1 LNTVERITSI
11 PTIDGMIQFRISQ
24 WILLGFFLC
33 LPAVPAAAVEF
44 VVVGPRA
51 AGMGGAG
58 VAVTTDAY
66 ATYWN
71 PAGLAMSKSLD
82 VRIQGTTQVTDRLGI
97 AKALDDLNDFN
108 TNDTSA
114 ANQASAQ
121 NIANEINRAGATI
134 SALGSA
140 GLYVKGHFG
149 EHAFG
154 FNVSDVATSGAFVST
169 PLQVTTSGGQ
179 TNISGQMAL
188 RGLEARQVAFSYAYA
203 FADKRFSVGVTGKV
217 IQGAAY
223 NTTTTLQG
231 GVDPNLLDNFGKAD
245 ISTSYGIDL
254 GAMYRPSSWLKFG
267 VVAKDINQ
275 PTFNAPGGLE
285 YKLTPQVRGG
295 MAVNPWSTMTISADM
310 DITSNQTLIPGLKS
324 QVLSLGMEQT
334 VLSEFL
340 SFRVGTY
347 KNVQDAGSI
356 FTPTA
361 GIGMRMYA
369 FRLDLG
375 GGYDFNEG
383 GAIASGA
390 LALTF

>member
-1 LNTVERITSI
+1 MMQTRASI
-11 PTIDGMIQFRISQ
+11 L
-24 WILLGFFLC
+24 ILICFL
-33 LPAVPAAAVEF
+33 LSLVATPAVAVEF
-44 VVVGPRA
+44 AVVGPRA

-71 PAGLAMSKSLD
+71 PAGLAMVKSLD
-82 VRIQGTTQVTDRLGI
+82 IRIQGTSQGTDRLGI
-97 AKALDDLNDFN
+97 ANALDDLNDFN
-108 TNDTSA
+108 TNDTSP
-114 ANQASAQ
+114 ANQAKAQ

-134 SALGSA
+134 SAVGAA

-149 EHAFG
+149 DHAFG

-179 TNISGQMAL
+179 TNLSGQMAL
-188 RGLEARQVAFSYAYA
+188 RGLEARQAAFSYAYA

-223 NTTTTLQG
+223 NTTTNLQG
-231 GVDPNLLDNFGKAD
+231 GVDPNLLDNFGKAK

-267 VVAKDINQ
+267 VVAKDLNQ
-275 PTFNAPGGLE
+275 PTFDAPGGLQ

-295 MAVNPWSTMTISADM
+295 VAVNPWSTMTITADM
-310 DITSNQTLIPGLKS
+310 DITSNQTLVPGLKS

-334 VLSEFL
+334 ILSEFL

-361 GIGMRMYA
+361 GLGLRMYS
-369 FRLDLG
+369 FRLDVA
-375 GGYDFNEG
+375 GGYDFDNG
-383 GAIASGA
+383 GALVSGA
-390 LALTF
+390 VAWTF

>member
-1 LNTVERITSI
+1 MMQPRASIRILI
-11 PTIDGMIQFRISQ
+11 CF
-24 WILLGFFLC
+24 LLSLVAT
-33 LPAVPAAAVEF
+33 PAVAVEF
-44 VVVGPRA
+44 AVVGPRA

-71 PAGLAMSKSLD
+71 PAGLAMVKSMD
-82 VRIQGTTQVTDRLGI
+82 IRIQGTLQLTGREGI
-97 AKALDDLNDFN
+97 VKALDDLKDFN
-108 TNDTSA
+108 TDDTSA
-114 ANQASAQ
+114 ANQTKAQ
-121 NIANEINRAGATI
+121 SIANQINRPGATI
-134 SALGSA
+134 SGLGA
-140 GLYVKGHFG
+140 GGLYFKGHFG

-154 FNVSDVATSGAFVST
+154 FNVSDVATSGAFLTSPV
-169 PLQVTTSGGQ
+169 QVTTGVQ
-179 TNISGQMAL
+179 VNLAGQMAL
-188 RGLEARQVAFSYAYA
+188 RGLEARQLAFSYAYA

-223 NTTTTLQG
+223 NTTTNLQG
-231 GVDPNLLDNFGKAD
+231 GVDPNLSDNFGKAA

-275 PTFNAPGGLE
+275 PTFDAPGGLQ

-295 MAVNPWSTMTISADM
+295 VAVNPWSTMTITADM
-310 DITSNQTLIPGLKS
+310 DITSNQTLVPGLKS

-334 VLSEFL
+334 ILSEFL
-340 SFRVGTY
+340 SLRAGTY

-361 GIGMRMYA
+361 GIGMRIYS
-369 FRLDLG
+369 FRLDLA
-375 GGYDFNEG
+375 GGYDFNKG
-383 GAIASGA
+383 GAILSGA
-390 LALTF
+390 LGWIF

>member
-1 LNTVERITSI
+1 MAT
-11 PTIDGMIQFRISQ
+11 
-24 WILLGFFLC
+24 
-33 LPAVPAAAVEF
+33 PAMAVEF
-44 VVVGPRA
+44 AIVGSRA

-71 PAGLAMSKSLD
+71 PAGLAMVKSMD
-82 VRIQGTTQVTDRLGI
+82 VRIQGTVQVTDRLGI
-97 AKALDDLNDFN
+97 GSALNDLQDFN
-108 TNDTSA
+108 PNDTSP
-114 ANQASAQ
+114 ANVAKAQ
-121 NIANEINRAGATI
+121 NIANEINQPGATI
-134 SALGSA
+134 SAIGAA

-154 FNVSDVATSGAFVST
+154 FNVSDVATSGAFVNT
-169 PLQVTTSGGQ
+169 QLQVTTSGGQ
-179 TNISGQMAL
+179 TNIAGQMAL
-188 RGLEARQVAFSYAYA
+188 RGLEARQAAFSYAYA
-203 FADKRFSVGVTGKV
+203 FADKRFSVGVTGKI

-223 NTTTTLQG
+223 NNTTNLQG
-231 GVDPNLLDNFGKAD
+231 GVDPDLLDNFGKAE

-275 PTFNAPGGLE
+275 PTFDAPGGLQ
-285 YKLTPQVRGG
+285 YKLPPQVRGG
-295 MAVNPWSTMTISADM
+295 VAVNPWSTMTITADM
-310 DITSNQTLIPGLKS
+310 DITSNQTLVPGLKS

-334 VLSEFL
+334 MLSEFL

-361 GIGMRMYA
+361 GLGLRVYS
-369 FRLDLG
+369 FRLDVA
-375 GGYDFNEG
+375 GGYDFDDG
-383 GAIASGA
+383 GGLASGAIAWI
-390 LALTF
+390 F

>member
-1 LNTVERITSI
+1 MMQPRASIRILI
-11 PTIDGMIQFRISQ
+11 C
-24 WILLGFFLC
+24 LLLS
-33 LPAVPAAAVEF
+33 LVATPAVAVEF
-44 VVVGPRA
+44 AVVGPRA

-71 PAGLAMSKSLD
+71 PAGLAMVKSMD
-82 VRIQGTTQVTDRLGI
+82 IRIQGTVQVTGREGI
-97 AKALDDLNDFN
+97 VKALDALKDFN
-108 TNDTSA
+108 PDDTSA
-114 ANQASAQ
+114 ANQTKAQ
-121 NIANEINRAGATI
+121 SIANQINRPGATI
-134 SALGSA
+134 SGLGA
-140 GLYVKGHFG
+140 GGLYFKGHFG

-154 FNVSDVATSGAFVST
+154 FNVSDVATSGAFLTSPV
-169 PLQVTTSGGQ
+169 QVTTGAQ
-179 TNISGQMAL
+179 VNLAGQMAL
-188 RGLEARQVAFSYAYA
+188 RGLEARQLAFSYAYA

-223 NTTTTLQG
+223 NTTTNLQG
-231 GVDPNLLDNFGKAD
+231 GVDPNLSDNFGKAA

-275 PTFNAPGGLE
+275 PTFDAPGGLQ
-285 YKLTPQVRGG
+285 YKLTSQVRGG
-295 MAVNPWSTMTISADM
+295 VAVNPWSTMTITADM
-310 DITSNQTLIPGLKS
+310 DITSNQTLVPGLKS

-334 VLSEFL
+334 ILSEFL
-340 SFRVGTY
+340 SLRAGTY

-361 GIGMRMYA
+361 GIGMRIYS
-369 FRLDLG
+369 FRLDLA
-375 GGYDFNEG
+375 GGYDFNKG

-390 LALTF
+390 LAWIF

>member
-1 LNTVERITSI
+1 MMQIHASIRIFI
-11 PTIDGMIQFRISQ
+11 CF
-24 WILLGFFLC
+24 LLPLVAT
-33 LPAVPAAAVEF
+33 PAVAVEF
-44 VVVGPRA
+44 AVVGPRA

-71 PAGLAMSKSLD
+71 PAGLAMVKSLD
-82 VRIQGTTQVTDRLGI
+82 IRIQGTAQGTDRLSI
-97 AKALDDLNDFN
+97 ANALDDLNDFN
-108 TNDTSA
+108 PNDTSP
-114 ANQASAQ
+114 ANQAKAQ
-121 NIANEINRAGATI
+121 SLANEINRAGATI
-134 SALGSA
+134 SAVGAA
-140 GLYVKGHFG
+140 GLYAKGHFG
-149 EHAFG
+149 DHAFG

-179 TNISGQMAL
+179 TNLSGQMAL
-188 RGLEARQVAFSYAYA
+188 RGLEARQAAFSYAYA

-223 NTTTTLQG
+223 NTTTNLQG
-231 GVDPNLLDNFGKAD
+231 GVDPNLLDNFGKTK

-275 PTFNAPGGLE
+275 PTFDAPGGLQ

-295 MAVNPWSTMTISADM
+295 VAVNPWSTMTITADM
-310 DITSNQTLIPGLKS
+310 DITSNQTLVPGLKS

-334 VLSEFL
+334 ILSEFL
-340 SFRVGTY
+340 SFRVGIY
-347 KNVQDAGSI
+347 KNVQDARSI

-361 GIGMRMYA
+361 GLGLRIYS
-369 FRLDLG
+369 FRLDVA
-375 GGYDFNEG
+375 GGYDFDNG
-383 GAIASGA
+383 GALVSGA
-390 LALTF
+390 VAWTF

>member
-1 LNTVERITSI
+1 
-11 PTIDGMIQFRISQ
+11 MIQFRISQ

>member
-1 LNTVERITSI
+1 MQTRTSI
-11 PTIDGMIQFRISQ
+11 RIL
-24 WILLGFFLC
+24 IGVLLSLVAT
-33 LPAVPAAAVEF
+33 PAVAVEF
-44 VVVGPRA
+44 AVVGPRA
-51 AGMGGAG
+51 SGMGGAG

-71 PAGLAMSKSLD
+71 PAGLAMVKSLD
-82 VRIQGTTQVTDRLGI
+82 IRIQGTTQGTDRLGI
-97 AKALDDLNDFN
+97 ANALDDLNDFN
-108 TNDTSA
+108 PNDPLP
-114 ANQASAQ
+114 ANRAKAQ
-121 NIANEINRAGATI
+121 SIANEINRAGATI
-134 SALGSA
+134 SAIGTA

-154 FNVSDVATSGAFVST
+154 FNVSDVATSGAFVSS
-169 PLQVTTSGGQ
+169 PLQVTQ
-179 TNISGQMAL
+179 TAPATGPINISGQMAL

-223 NTTTTLQG
+223 NTKTPLQG
-231 GVDPNLLDNFGKAD
+231 GVDPNLLDNFGKAE

-275 PTFNAPGGLE
+275 PTFDAPGGLQ

-295 MAVNPWSTMTISADM
+295 VAVNPWSTMTITADM
-310 DITSNQTLIPGLKS
+310 DITSNQTLTPGLKS

-334 VLSEFL
+334 ILSEFL

-361 GIGMRMYA
+361 GLGLRMYS
-369 FRLDLG
+369 FRLDVA
-375 GGYDFNEG
+375 GGYDFDDG
-383 GAIASGA
+383 GALASGAIAW
-390 LALTF
+390 TF

>member
-1 LNTVERITSI
+1 MQR
-11 PTIDGMIQFRISQ
+11 RISI
-24 WILLGFFLC
+24 WILICFFLP
-33 LPAVPAAAVEF
+33 LMATPAMAVEF
-44 VVVGPRA
+44 AIVGSRA

-71 PAGLAMSKSLD
+71 PAGLAMVKSMD
-82 VRIQGTTQVTDRLGI
+82 IRIQGTGQVTDRMGI
-97 AKALDDLNDFN
+97 FNALDDLNDFN
-108 TNDTSA
+108 PNDTSS
-114 ANQASAQ
+114 ANQAKAQ
-121 NIANEINRAGATI
+121 NIANAINQPGTTNSAVGA
-134 SALGSA
+134 A

-154 FNVSDVATSGAFVST
+154 FNVSDVATAGAFVNT

-179 TNISGQMAL
+179 TNIAGQMAL
-188 RGLEARQVAFSYAYA
+188 RGLEARQAAFSYAYA
-203 FADKRFSVGVTGKV
+203 FADKRFSVGVTGKI

-223 NTTTTLQG
+223 NNTTNLQG
-231 GVDPNLLDNFGKAD
+231 GLDPNLQDNFGKAE

-275 PTFNAPGGLE
+275 PTFDAPGGLQ

-295 MAVNPWSTMTISADM
+295 VAVNPWSTMTITADM
-310 DITSNQTLIPGLKS
+310 DITSNKTLVPGLKS

-334 VLSEFL
+334 ILSEFL

-361 GIGMRMYA
+361 GLGLRVYS
-369 FRLDLG
+369 FRLDVA
-375 GGYDFNEG
+375 GGYDFDDG
-383 GAIASGA
+383 GALASGAIAWI
-390 LALTF
+390 F

>member
-1 LNTVERITSI
+1 MQR
-11 PTIDGMIQFRISQ
+11 RISI
-24 WILLGFFLC
+24 WILICFFLP
-33 LPAVPAAAVEF
+33 LMATPAMAVEF
-44 VVVGPRA
+44 AIVGSRA

-71 PAGLAMSKSLD
+71 PAGLAMVKSMD
-82 VRIQGTTQVTDRLGI
+82 IRIQGTGQVTDRMGI
-97 AKALDDLNDFN
+97 FNALDDLNDFN
-108 TNDTSA
+108 PNDTSS
-114 ANQASAQ
+114 ANQAKAQ
-121 NIANEINRAGATI
+121 NIANEINQPGATI
-134 SALGSA
+134 SAVGAA

-154 FNVSDVATSGAFVST
+154 FNVSDVATAGAFVNT

-179 TNISGQMAL
+179 TNIAGQMAL
-188 RGLEARQVAFSYAYA
+188 RGLEARQAALSYAYA
-203 FADKRFSVGVTGKV
+203 FADKRFSVGVTGKI

-223 NTTTTLQG
+223 NNTTNLQG
-231 GVDPNLLDNFGKAD
+231 GLDPNLQDNFGKAE

-275 PTFNAPGGLE
+275 PTFDAPGGLQ

-295 MAVNPWSTMTISADM
+295 VAVNPWSTMTITADM
-310 DITSNQTLIPGLKS
+310 DITSNKTLVPGLKS

-334 VLSEFL
+334 ILSEFL

-361 GIGMRMYA
+361 GLGLRVYS
-369 FRLDLG
+369 FRLDVA
-375 GGYDFNEG
+375 GGYDFDDG
-383 GAIASGA
+383 GALASGAIAWI
-390 LALTF
+390 F

>member
-1 LNTVERITSI
+1 MIHLRIY
-11 PTIDGMIQFRISQ
+11 
-24 WILLGFFLC
+24 ILILACVL
-33 LPAVPAAAVEF
+33 LSLMATPAVAVEF
-44 VVVGPRA
+44 VIVGSRA
-51 AGMGGAG
+51 TGMGGAG
-58 VAVTTDAY
+58 VAITTDAY

-71 PAGLAMSKSLD
+71 PAGLAMSKSLE
-82 VRIQGTTQVTDRLGI
+82 VRIQGTTQGTDRLGI
-97 AKALDDLNDFN
+97 SNALDNLNDFN
-108 TNDTSA
+108 PNDTSPANA
-114 ANQASAQ
+114 AKAQ
-121 NIANEINRAGATI
+121 SIANEINQPGATI
-134 SALGSA
+134 SGEGAA

-149 EHAFG
+149 DHAFG

-169 PLQVTTSGGQ
+169 PVQVVTSGGQ
-179 TNISGQMAL
+179 TNMVGQMAL

-203 FADKRFSVGVTGKV
+203 FLDKRFSVGVTNKV

-223 NTTTTLQG
+223 NSTANLQG
-231 GVDPNLLDNFGKAD
+231 GLDPNLSDNFGKAD

-275 PTFNAPGGLE
+275 PTFDAPGGLQ

-295 MAVNPWSTMTISADM
+295 IAVNPWSTMTISVDM
-310 DITSNQTLIPGLKS
+310 DITSNQTLVPGLKS

-334 VLSEFL
+334 ILSQFL

-347 KNVQDAGSI
+347 KNVQDAASI

-361 GIGMRMYA
+361 GIGLRIYS

-390 LALTF
+390 IAWTF